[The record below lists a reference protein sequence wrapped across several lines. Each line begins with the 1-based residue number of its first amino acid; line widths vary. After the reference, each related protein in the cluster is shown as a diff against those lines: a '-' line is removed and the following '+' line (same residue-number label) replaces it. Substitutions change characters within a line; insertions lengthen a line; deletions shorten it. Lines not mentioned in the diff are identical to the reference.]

1 MLVPPNR
8 HGSNG
13 TGCSDS
19 KLAKLQLAHEAAA
32 SRATADVGIVREDGS
47 SFSASPTGV
56 LPTGLEGVH
65 GISEGVTTS
74 IMERDGNSEGAGT
87 SWSNSSL
94 LLGLEK
100 KPLLKVFVYL
110 NAVEVLYAALVC
122 RDMFQKVRLRYS

>member
-1 MLVPPNR
+1 MILVPPNR

-19 KLAKLQLAHEAAA
+19 KLAKLQLAHEAAV
-32 SRATADVGIVREDGS
+32 SRVTADVGVVREDGS
-47 SFSASPTGV
+47 SFSASSTGG
-56 LPTGLEGVH
+56 LTGLEGVH

-74 IMERDGNSEGAGT
+74 IVERDGNRKGAVT
-87 SWSNSSL
+87 SWSKSSL

-110 NAVEVLYAALVC
+110 NAAEVLYAALVC
-122 RDMFQKVRLRYS
+122 QDMFQKVKLGYP